1 MELLLRG
8 GESFPEQ
15 GLDGIRCVIEQEGQF
30 LQFRSAEITKH
41 VVSGVH
47 PAGRPSHPYP
57 DPQVVFGAQGLG
69 DVPQPIV
76 AALAATELEL
86 DRVEGDVDLI
96 VDSHDMVRGDAVK
109 VGQGRDRAAG
119 DVHVAHR
126 LGQDYPGAADSQPPL
141 KDLGPGV
148 VGLEAC
154 ADPGG
159 ELVKDVQ
166 RDPVKQII
174 EHIDLLTVR
183 QGEKVTVDVPVH
195 VEGETA
201 PGTVHNLELTV
212 VSLEAEATHLP
223 ESVVVSIEGRGAGE
237 HIHASDLV
245 LPKGSALLT
254 DAEALVVN
262 ISEATVTEEE
272 TEAAE
277 AAEAAEEAPAA
288 EEAAAE

>member
-1 MELLLRG
+1 M
-8 GESFPEQ
+8 SEQ
-15 GLDGIRCVIEQEGQF
+15 
-30 LQFRSAEITKH
+30 K
-41 VVSGVH
+41 
-47 PAGRPSHPYP
+47 
-57 DPQVVFGAQGLG
+57 
-69 DVPQPIV
+69 
-76 AALAATELEL
+76 LAAELRTEFGKGYARRARMANLIPAVIYGHGAEPIHVTLPAKATTLAVRTANALLSL
-86 DRVEGDVDLI
+86 DINGEGHL
-96 VDSHDMVRGDAVK
+96 A
-109 VGQGRDRAAG
+109 
-119 DVHVAHR
+119 
-126 LGQDYPGAADSQPPL
+126 
-141 KDLGPGV
+141 
-148 VGLEAC
+148 
-154 ADPGG
+154 
-159 ELVKDVQ
+159 LVKDIQ

-262 ISEATVTEEE
+262 ISEATATEEE
-272 TEAAE
+272 TEAA
-277 AAEAAEEAPAA
+277 AEAAAEAPAA